1 VVNGGSYESETR
13 MAFISDS
20 WFLGQ
25 CHDDIGCARGAAHM
39 ALGGVVGGV
48 GDKENGDGIPDL
60 LL

>member
-1 VVNGGSYESETR
+1 